1 MAVPGPIVGHDHS
14 HMDRKDDSPA
24 TTARRLRGQE
34 VMISRRARTLALTA
48 AAVLAVGVRGAAGA
62 DGPGQH
68 GRVSHWVVTID
79 RAQVHPSALTMK
91 KDDVLEFVNYS
102 ASPMMLVFTQPQDHS
117 DTARCHVAALGPG
130 RELAPDAFIWA
141 SGYEPAA
148 IIPPRRF
155 VNICSLAPG
164 QYVFVTREVGTDA
177 VGPLDNLA
185 VKGTVTVE

>member
-1 MAVPGPIVGHDHS
+1 MTS
-14 HMDRKDDSPA
+14 R
-24 TTARRLRGQE
+24 TTH
-34 VMISRRARTLALTA
+34 TLALTA
-48 AAVLAVGVRGAAGA
+48 ALVLAVRVRGAAGA
-62 DGPGQH
+62 GAPGQH
-68 GRVSHWVVTID
+68 GRVSHRVVTIG

-102 ASPMMLVFTQPQDHS
+102 AAPMMLVFIQPQDHS
-117 DTARCHVAALGPG
+117 DTVRCHVAALGRG

-141 SGYEPAA
+141 AGYQPAA
-148 IIPPRRF
+148 IIPPGGF

-177 VGPLDNLA
+177 AGPLEKLG